1 MELQSQLSPALPQR
15 KNLLLLSSS
24 TFLLAVFMIAGIS
37 GCKKSA
43 APASNSANGSGSAA
57 SASGSGSP
65 AASAS
70 SDGSAPSGSL
80 ADRLNAVHNEGASAK
95 AAPLVLPDWKPVSSA
110 TSSMTIPLIEGLV
123 QTGVISDQYGDHE
136 SVRTIKNVTPKTM
149 DFVLNNELVL
159 RDESTGKIVSGDKNS
174 TQPAK
179 RGTGTRVIDI
189 ADLANAHRLM
199 HYFHIGKTEHFPGS
213 IPLGA
218 STEVINQLRAGQPSQ
233 FDFQADPESTI
244 AAAFNGH
251 AQLSEVQTQWNGN
264 FMYKCTLERV
274 GTADL
279 SFPVL
284 VNDVRTELPVI
295 HAKCPQG
302 GDEEAHFYFLD
313 QPSNGLVLATV
324 LSALEARSQIVKI
337 EFPVNPPPGAKA
349 PTPMEQAL
357 ADKQKVEIYG
367 IYFDFNSSTIKP
379 ESERVLKQIADILH
393 NNPMWK
399 LSVAGH
405 TDNKGDAG
413 FNQGLSERRAAA
425 VKNALVTEYKIAADR
440 LTTGG
445 YGASQPIDNN
455 ATMEGRARN
464 RRVELQRQ

>member
-1 MELQSQLSPALPQR
+1 
-15 KNLLLLSSS
+15 
-24 TFLLAVFMIAGIS
+24 
-37 GCKKSA
+37 
-43 APASNSANGSGSAA
+43 
-57 SASGSGSP
+57 
-65 AASAS
+65 
-70 SDGSAPSGSL
+70 
-80 ADRLNAVHNEGASAK
+80 
-95 AAPLVLPDWKPVSSA
+95 
-110 TSSMTIPLIEGLV
+110 
-123 QTGVISDQYGDHE
+123 
-136 SVRTIKNVTPKTM
+136 M

-179 RGTGTRVIDI
+179 RGSGTRVIDI

-199 HYFHIGKTEHFPGS
+199 HYFRIGKTEHFPGS

-264 FMYKCTLERV
+264 FMYKCTLQRV
-274 GTADL
+274 GTNDL

-313 QPSNGLVLATV
+313 QPQNGLVLATV

-337 EFPVNPPPGAKA
+337 EFPLNPPPGAKA
-349 PTPMEQAL
+349 TTPMEQAL
-357 ADKQKVEIYG
+357 ADKKKVEIYG

-379 ESERVLKQIADILH
+379 ESETVLKQIADILH
-393 NNPMWK
+393 HNPDWK
-399 LSVAGH
+399 LGVAGH

-413 FNQGLSERRAAA
+413 FNQGLSERRSAA
-425 VKNALVTEYKIAADR
+425 VKNALVTEYKIAPDR
-440 LTTGG
+440 LTTSG
-445 YGASQPIDNN
+445 YGATQPIETN
-455 ATMEGRARN
+455 ATVEGRARN